1 MIAAKSRDQYL
12 AEVQELIA
20 RFEELE
26 VAFRP
31 APGETTTMIVP
42 VALQRNLMRFCE
54 TSLSRLQKVADFL
67 SDEALSEVLAAG
79 AGEGSD
85 LGTRRDA
92 SDVKDEEWF
101 YPRAFNHHQFP

>member
-42 VALQRNLMRFCE
+42 VALLRNLMRFCE
-54 TSLSRLQKVADFL
+54 TSLSRLQKVADFFPTRL
-67 SDEALSEVLAAG
+67 CLRFLRRVQAK
-79 AGEGSD
+79 D
-85 LGTRRDA
+85 LT
-92 SDVKDEEWF
+92 
-101 YPRAFNHHQFP
+101 